1 MYLIIILLII
11 IVLLICHIMFKKND
25 NDKSKII
32 KTLVRQTSRW
42 ATAAAQDENILIS
55 VLHANYGAGYLYALR
70 DIATDEEI
78 VNTTGID
85 VLQFRDAVTQVQ
97 DYSTKRLME
106 LCPNFAPKAS
116 YLSKVASEI

>member
-1 MYLIIILLII
+1 
-11 IVLLICHIMFKKND
+11 MFKKND